1 MLNKYLKKIY
11 GQCIAGNARE
21 ESYYP
26 VLLNLFEEFF
36 KVKQIR
42 NGNITQLPK
51 GVEGGNPDFVV
62 RRGKE
67 LLGYIEAKD
76 FGKVDNLELVTESE
90 QIERYKDNFEN
101 FILTN
106 FVEFWL
112 WRKSEK
118 KWVKKVKIQQ
128 PNIISKIKTLT
139 PVANEKDLLELLSE
153 FVEFS
158 IPERKSAK
166 SLAIDLASRAKRMK
180 APLLEELNNN
190 VETDVDKIYKAFQE
204 YLMPDLSKENFA
216 DIYAQTIAY
225 GLFIARLQYKGE
237 RKEFNRTL
245 ARDLIPKN
253 LKILKQMFS
262 FVSARN
268 LTNNIDHIIDDIATV
283 LAYCDIEKI
292 KNDLHKE
299 KGKDPIVHFYETFLI
314 EYDPEKR
321 KRMGEY
327 YTPVQ
332 VTEYI
337 INSINDLLKDEFD
350 KKLGFAS
357 EGVTLLDFAS
367 GTCTFPAQAIIKAKE
382 EIDQSSQP
390 GNWHEIVKKHI
401 LENFYAFEL
410 MMAPYAIGHLKIFLL
425 LEEFGYRMKDD
436 DRFKLFLTNTLEMKE
451 LAFTELP
458 LYDAIADES
467 QQANKIKKNKKI
479 MVVLGNPPYSVSSSN
494 KIEKDNEINSVYES
508 YKELVRKEERNIQ
521 PLSDD
526 YIKFIAFAHW
536 KIKQA
541 GTGIVAMITNN
552 SYLDGIIHRDMR
564 RKLMEDFNQIYIV
577 NLHGS
582 SKRQEKTPQGTKD
595 ENVFDIQQGVSII
608 ILVKGEKLLKYIKYF
623 DLWGLREEKYNF
635 LTNHSIENTEFSL
648 LSPKQPQHFF
658 VKKDFSQQ
666 ENYDKFISLKDI
678 FNKYNAGIATG
689 KDDVLVNF
697 NKETL
702 FRKLSIKDKELFK
715 LTMEHEGVNKELIE
729 IWWEELQAIDIE
741 KQIKK
746 YFYRPFDQRYTI
758 YNNKILQRS
767 RKIIMDNFLDNNL
780 SIVISNTS
788 INKYYNEVYISNE
801 LSDKHLTGYQTYVF
815 PLFIY
820 PIGERKELFN
830 SKTNKTS
837 NINWTNLPIE
847 YQKIRSAE
855 AVFYYIYAILYSN
868 IYRQKYQEFLKI
880 DFPKIPFTKNIELFK
895 SISSIGENLSNLHL
909 LKTPELNNP
918 TSKFIGQGD
927 NVVKEIKYTDERL
940 YINSEQYF
948 TPVASNIYNY
958 YIGGYKVLNKWLKDR
973 KSRTLSLEEV
983 RRFCQVIT
991 SLKLTIEIQERID
1004 KFYPEV
1010 EKILM

>member
-1 MLNKYLKKIY
+1 MLQEYIKNIFNSYKR
-11 GQCIAGNARE
+11 GDARE
-21 ESYYP
+21 ESYYSA
-26 VLLNLFEEFF
+26 LEELIKSYIHKKGKKFD
-36 KVKQIR
+36 V
-42 NGNITQLPK
+42 TVLPK
-51 GVEGGNPDFVV
+51 KTEGGNPDFRVWAS
-62 RRGKE
+62 RQKIT
-67 LLGYIEAKD
+67 GYFEAKSLNTI
-76 FGKVDNLELVTESE
+76 NLDEIENSE
-90 QIERYKDNFEN
+90 QLKRYREIFPNL
-101 FILTN
+101 ILTN
-106 FVEFWL
+106 FFEFRLYRNGEMVKTITIGRHFLIEKLDSLPPVENEVDFIAL
-112 WRKSEK
+112 MEQFFSFS
-118 KWVKKVKIQQ
+118 V
-128 PNIISKIKTLT
+128 SKITT
-139 PVANEKDLLELLSE
+139 
-153 FVEFS
+153 
-158 IPERKSAK
+158 AK
-166 SLAIDLASRAKRMK
+166 QLAIELAKRTGFLRDQLINELKIEDNIQGIQM
-180 APLLEELNNN
+180 LEGF
-190 VETDVDKIYKAFQE
+190 YKTFKD
-204 YLMPDLSKENFA
+204 YLISSLTISQFA
-216 DIYAQTIAY
+216 DLFAQTITY
-225 GLFIARLQYKGE
+225 GLFVARTRAEEKDFHRESAVKYIPHTIGIL
-237 RKEFNRTL
+237 RKVF
-245 ARDLIPKN
+245 
-253 LKILKQMFS
+253 Q
-262 FVSARN
+262 FVSAPD
-268 LTNNIDHIIDDIATV
+268 LPISMKVIDDITEILAATDV
-283 LAYCDIEKI
+283 GKI
-292 KNDLHKE
+292 IHRFYHEN
-299 KGKDPIVHFYETFLI
+299 KGTDPIIHFYETFLSH
-314 EYDPEKR
+314 YDKKERAKR
-321 KRMGEY
+321 GVY
-327 YTPVQ
+327 YTPESV
-332 VTEYI
+332 VKYI
-337 INSINDLLKDEFD
+337 VKTVDYLLKKKFD
-350 KKLGFAS
+350 KPDGFAS
-357 EGVTLLDFAS
+357 NSVTVLDPAA
-367 GTCTFPAQAIIKAKE
+367 GTLTFPAEAIKLAISGYKEKYGDGNIASLIKE
-382 EIDQSSQP
+382 
-390 GNWHEIVKKHI
+390 NI

-425 LEEFGYRMKDD
+425 LEKFGYRMKDD

-746 YFYRPFDQRYTI
+746 YFYRPFDQRYMI